1 MLTHQ
6 CQCCN
11 CGEVFDIDEYMD
23 DDNIILTIAGENDI
37 NQYEKISDVHCPKCS
52 STEKVE
58 LEVY

>member
-11 CGEVFDIDEYMD
+11 CGEVFDIDEYD
-23 DDNIILTIAGENDI
+23 GILTVEGENDI
-37 NQYEKISDVHCPKCS
+37 KQYEIISEVHCPKCS